1 MKPGTCFPLT
11 AALSLDQACLRCL
24 LVTRGHTGLEPHTLQ
39 FLRPLVCLEA
49 LLRASALAASVPS
62 PVSVL
67 RPYPGLL
74 PQLTHCLVSLPVFL
88 PHHQSVCLHLC
99 RQDNLTVGNSDH
111 YTTLLKIPQD
121 LTKLLIKETELS
133 PASYLLT
140 DQPHNKALSF
150 LKSQCHSIGFCVCWA
165 VSPLLSNSTSI

>member
-11 AALSLDQACLRCL
+11 AALSLDQACVRCL

-74 PQLTHCLVSLPVFL
+74 PQLTHCLVSLPDFL

-121 LTKLLIKETELS
+121 LTKLLITAGSSFQGCLS
-133 PASYLLT
+133 PPLSL
-140 DQPHNKALSF
+140 PALI
-150 LKSQCHSIGFCVCWA
+150 HSH
-165 VSPLLSNSTSI
+165 SHH

>member
-1 MKPGTCFPLT
+1 MLFRSYSPFLTKSVKPGTCFPLT

-74 PQLTHCLVSLPVFL
+74 PQLTHCLISLPVFL

-121 LTKLLIKETELS
+121 LTKLLITAGSSFQGCLS
-133 PASYLLT
+133 PPLSL
-140 DQPHNKALSF
+140 PALI
-150 LKSQCHSIGFCVCWA
+150 HSH
-165 VSPLLSNSTSI
+165 SHH